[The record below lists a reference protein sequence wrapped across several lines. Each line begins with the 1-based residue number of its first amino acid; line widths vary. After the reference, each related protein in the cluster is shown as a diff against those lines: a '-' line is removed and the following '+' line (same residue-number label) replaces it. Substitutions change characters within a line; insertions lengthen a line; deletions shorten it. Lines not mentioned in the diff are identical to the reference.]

1 MNIMLY
7 PVLSA
12 LHGTPGITHQ
22 QQDFHIQP
30 ATNQDRKIK
39 QKYLQISVA
48 DPRLAVLCFK
58 NVKKILKTRIRILPR
73 LKNMQTNKI

>member
-48 DPRLAVLCFK
+48 DPRLAVLFL
-58 NVKKILKTRIRILPR
+58 KIPTLFCKLKYGFCLT
-73 LKNMQTNKI
+73 